1 MASDA
6 ATAGEMSAGRKVTS
20 AGWYALT
27 LISAVQMMSLLDRQ
41 ILSILATNIRED
53 LQIGDAELGLLYGT
67 VFALFYSLFS
77 LPLGRLAD
85 GWVRTRLL
93 AICLSVWSFATLL
106 GAFAGGFALLA
117 LARLGVGIGE
127 AAGQPAGY
135 SLICDH
141 FPKEKRGI
149 ATAAMAIAVALGLG
163 LSMVIGG
170 VAAGWWDARYPAG
183 NAPGGFRGWQ
193 FAFIVA
199 ALPGFL
205 LAWLVWRMKEPKRG
219 VMDGIISPEDPHP
232 FRASAAMLAAVTPG
246 ANWWMLWQRNA
257 GAAQWATNLVAL
269 AIITGFV
276 TLAVTLANGFS
287 PRPPLAILGLSINP
301 HLLQWTV
308 VGIGLFVI
316 LNLFQSF
323 KLSDAPTY
331 AVLASPSLILL
342 MVVGGLQTAINYGVM
357 GFTPSFI
364 MREFGLSPAAT
375 GLQFGLLSAALGVL
389 GPVIAGPLTDLLN
402 RHFSSAG
409 RIGLVIL
416 SLGITPLIA
425 MWVYTATDAGSFY
438 LRFSIYSLIL
448 TMWMPPL
455 YSALMDLVLPRMRGM
470 TFSTYTIIMTIL
482 GLGIGPYLVGMVSD
496 ANGGRLGPAILSVNF
511 VAPLIIALLVIVMLR
526 IRKDEESAV
535 ARARAAGEKV

>member
-1 MASDA
+1 MSSVPAD
-6 ATAGEMSAGRKVTS
+6 TEMSQVKRVTS

-27 LISAVQMMSLLDRQ
+27 LVSAMQMMSLLDRQ

-85 GWVRTRLL
+85 GWIRTRLL

-106 GAFAGGFALLA
+106 AAFASGFALLA
-117 LARLGVGIGE
+117 LSRLGVGIGE

-135 SLICDH
+135 SLICDE
-141 FPKEKRGI
+141 FPKERRGV
-149 ATAAMAIAVALGLG
+149 ATAAMAIAVSLGLG
-163 LSMVIGG
+163 LSMMLGG
-170 VAAGWWDARYPAG
+170 VAADWWDNRYTAG
-183 NAPGGFRGWQ
+183 TAPGGFKGWQ

-205 LAWLVWRMKEPKRG
+205 LAWLIWRMKEPVRG
-219 VMDGIISPEDPHP
+219 AMDGIVSKPDPHP
-232 FRASAAMLAAVTPG
+232 FKASGEVLAAVTPG
-246 ANWWMLWQRNA
+246 TNWWMLWRRDA
-257 GAAQWATNLVAL
+257 GTGQWIANFAAL
-269 AIITGFV
+269 AVILGFV
-276 TLAVTLANGFS
+276 TLAVSLASGFS
-287 PRPPLAILGLSINP
+287 PRPPLEVAGLSINP
-301 HLLQWTV
+301 HLMQWGV

-316 LNLFQSF
+316 FNLFQSF
-323 KLSDAPTY
+323 KLSDAPAH
-331 AVLASPSLILL
+331 AVVASPSVMLL

-364 MREFGLSPAAT
+364 MREFGLSPSAT

-389 GPVIAGPLTDLLN
+389 GPIIAGPLTDKLN

-409 RIGLVIL
+409 RIGLVLL
-416 SLGITPLIA
+416 SLGITPFIA
-425 MWVYTATDAGSFY
+425 IWVYTAADATSFY
-438 LRFSIYSLIL
+438 IRFSLYSLIL

-455 YSALMDLVLPRMRGM
+455 YSALMDLVLPRMRGI

-496 ANGGRLGPAILSVNF
+496 ANGGQLGSAILSVNF
-511 VAPLIIALLVIVMLR
+511 VAPVIVVLLIVVMLR

-535 ARARAAGEKV
+535 DRARAAGEEI